1 MKHILLP
8 IALLGLLIFT
18 ISPTNGQTFSEAELD
33 SIWELSLDQVVV
45 TGQYAPTDIRSA
57 VQPIRV
63 IKAEEVLQRGAT
75 NLNDVLQ
82 QELFLRIAQ
91 DQVLGSSQS
100 LLGLSGRNVK
110 ILLDGVPVIG
120 RLAGNIDLNQLQLQQ
135 IDRIE
140 IVEGPMAVN
149 YGTDA
154 LAGVINIVTKKSQ
167 LPDLEVQL
175 STQQEGRGEDNIQ
188 ASLGIRPGEKWLF
201 QWSGGMDQFEGF
213 TQDDTLRSDVWNP
226 KEQVYF
232 NTGLRYDITDDH
244 YIRVGFNFF
253 DEQVDDLGFV
263 RRPEFKPY
271 VLDNFYETQRWTAM
285 LQQQGR
291 IGQHW
296 HLNSTLSYA
305 NFDRYVSYYRT
316 DLDNDS
322 TYLTGSGVDTTY
334 FDAAQLLSIVAYE
347 GDNQRWN
354 AQFGLDLRYDEGAG
368 ERILDSLSN
377 NPGSA
382 VQYEAAAFTKVQ
394 FRPLDPLLI
403 EGGLRAAYNSRFSV
417 PLIPSIFVKYDLSPT
432 WSARASYAKGF
443 RSPDLK
449 ELFINFID
457 INHYIVGNQSLLPE
471 EGNHVQLR
479 LEGDYRQGKHAID
492 GQLMGFYNQISQ
504 RISLFEYVELEEG
517 VYTPAV
523 DTATGRYA
531 YFNQA
536 DFQNHGL
543 SGRLRY
549 RHQHVE
555 LRLGYALTG
564 FYQPIAENKEYN
576 LNLFTYTNEW
586 NAALRFTLPGINT
599 NLNLWLR
606 SQDRLISFY
615 LGQVDGETQT
625 LQREQDGFAVIDAS
639 IQQNFWKDRIRL
651 TAGVRNLADVQQ
663 AALTGGSAG
672 VHSSG
677 NAIPISPGRSFFIQ
691 LSTTFTANWR

>member
-1 MKHILLP
+1 M
-8 IALLGLLIFT
+8 ALLGLLSFT
-18 ISPTNGQTFSEAELD
+18 INALNGQTFSEAELD

-63 IKAEEVLQRGAT
+63 IKAEEILQREAT

-82 QELFLRIAQ
+82 QELFLRISQ

-110 ILLDGVPVIG
+110 ILVDGVPVIG
-120 RLAGNIDLNQLQLQQ
+120 RLNGNIDLNQLQLQQ

-175 STQQEGRGEDNIQ
+175 STQQETRGEDNIQ
-188 ASLGIRPGEKWLF
+188 ASIGIRPGEKWLL
-201 QWSGGMDQFEGF
+201 QWAGGMDRFDGF
-213 TQDDTLRSDVWNP
+213 TQEDTLRSDVWNS
-226 KEQVYF
+226 KEQAYF
-232 NTGLRYDITDDH
+232 NAGLRYDIKDDH
-244 YIRVGFNFF
+244 YLRLGFNYF
-253 DEQVDDLGFV
+253 DETVEDLGFI

-271 VLDNFYETQRWTAM
+271 VLDNYYDTQRWTAM
-285 LQQQGR
+285 LQQQGQ
-291 IGQHW
+291 IGDYW
-296 HLNSTLSYA
+296 HLNSTFSYA
-305 NFDRYVSYYRT
+305 SFDRYVSYFRT

-322 TYLTGSGVDTTY
+322 TYLAGSEIDTTL
-334 FDAAQLLSIVAYE
+334 FDAAQLLSILAYQ
-347 GDNQRWN
+347 GKNQRWN
-354 AQFGLDLRYDEGAG
+354 AQFGIDLRYDEGAG
-368 ERILDSLSN
+368 ERILDSLST

-382 VQYEAAAFTKVQ
+382 IQYEAAAFTKLQ

-417 PLIPSIFVKYDLSPT
+417 PLIPSIFVKYDLSSA

-457 INHYIVGNQSLLPE
+457 INHFIVGNPSLLPE
-471 EGNHVQLR
+471 EGHHVQLR
-479 LEGDYRQGKHAID
+479 LEGDYRKGKHAVD
-492 GQLMGFYNQISQ
+492 GQLMGFHNQINQ
-504 RISLFEYVELEEG
+504 RISLFEYLEDEEG
-517 VYTPAV
+517 IISPAI

-531 YFNQA
+531 YFNQEN
-536 DFQNHGL
+536 FQNHGL
-543 SGRLRY
+543 SGRFRY

-555 LRLGYALTG
+555 IRLGYALTG
-564 FYQPIAENKEYN
+564 FYQPLAESAAYN
-576 LNLFTYTNEW
+576 LNRFTYTNEW

-599 NLNLWLR
+599 NLNLWVR
-606 SQDRLISFY
+606 TQDRLITFY
-615 LGQVDGETQT
+615 LDEIDGQTVA
-625 LQREQDGFAVIDAS
+625 LQREQEGFAVVDAS
-639 IQQNFWKDRIRL
+639 IQQTFWKDRIRL

-663 AALTGGSAG
+663 TALAGGGAG
-672 VHSSG
+672 GAHSSG
-677 NAIPISPGRSFFIQ
+677 SSIPISPGRSFFIQ
-691 LSTTFTANWR
+691 LSTTFTASWR